1 MTVQAYDSPKMA
13 EATEQKDP
21 FLTAL
26 REGRLEGNI
35 TGDNDL
41 PYTLPAFIEE
51 EPLLPTMANLNGDI
65 AVLFSPEQIARRVAE
80 LSTQI
85 VQDYAKTGMSVCL
98 VGMLPQA
105 ALFVADLVREIGNQL
120 PVEVQSLDISQFRAT
135 QQIPFSVAGKQVL
148 LVDTL
153 MHTGQTLDAVISALY
168 EQHPRRV
175 KACVLINKLQEHY
188 IPVPE
193 VRYTGFQV
201 EAGWVVGYGMDQHVC
216 FRNLPYIGV
225 STSDEQP
232 S

>member
-1 MTVQAYDSPKMA
+1 MTVQAYDTPKVA
-13 EATEQKDP
+13 EAEEQNAP
-21 FLTAL
+21 FPTAL
-26 REGRLEGNI
+26 REGRLEGNV

-51 EPLLPTMANLNGDI
+51 EPSLPSEANLNGDVT
-65 AVLFSPEQIARRVAE
+65 VLFSPEQIAQRVTE

-98 VGMLPQA
+98 VGMLPEA
-105 ALFVADLVREIGNQL
+105 TLFVADLTRAIGEQL
-120 PVEVQSLDISQFRAT
+120 SLELQYLDIAQFRAA
-135 QQIPFSVAGKQVL
+135 QQVPFSVAGKQVL

-153 MHTGQTLDAVISALY
+153 MHTGQTLNAVINALY
-168 EQHPRRV
+168 QQCPRKI
-175 KACVLINKLQEHY
+175 KACVLVNKLQERC

-201 EAGWVVGYGMDQHVC
+201 EAGWIVGYGMDQHAH

-225 STSDEQP
+225 STSHK
-232 S
+232 